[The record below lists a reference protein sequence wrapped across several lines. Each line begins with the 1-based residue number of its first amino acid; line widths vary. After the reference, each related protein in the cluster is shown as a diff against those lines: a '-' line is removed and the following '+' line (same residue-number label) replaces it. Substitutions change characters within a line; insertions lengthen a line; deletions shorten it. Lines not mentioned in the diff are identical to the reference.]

1 MLSLNTFLFY
11 IIIPCAKIPQEVIQN
26 ILYGKGAYVNS
37 KTLEATFCSKEC
49 LVKKVFLL
57 KQIPLK
63 TRTKVTDG
71 QIVVKV
77 QFGSVQMSFNVQVLT
92 HNNSLQTCFLR

>member
-26 ILYGKGAYVNS
+26 LLYGKGAYANY
-37 KTLEATFCSKEC
+37 KTLEATFCLKEC

-71 QIVVKV
+71 HIVVKV
-77 QFGSVQMSFNVQVLT
+77 EFSSNEL
-92 HNNSLQTCFLR
+92 